1 MKLTL
6 DEFKKKVDNYDI
18 DEDIKVTLLEDLED
32 SFSNNESEDVS
43 YKDKYLEM
51 RERYKKRFLESE
63 EIEDT
68 ELIDGDNSNDDDIL
82 VVDVKEI

>member
-6 DEFKKKVDNYDI
+6 DEFKKKVDDYDI
-18 DEDIKVTLLEDLED
+18 DEDIKVILLEDLED
-32 SFSNNESEDVS
+32 SFRNNESEDIS

-63 EIEDT
+63 EIKDT
-68 ELIDGDNSNDDDIL
+68 ELTDDNDDNSVI
-82 VVDVKEI
+82 VDVKEI

>member
-32 SFSNNESEDVS
+32 SFSNNESEDVI

-68 ELIDGDNSNDDDIL
+68 ELIDGDNSNDDDTL
-82 VVDVKEI
+82 VIDVKEI

>member
-6 DEFKKKVDNYDI
+6 DEFKKKVDDYNI
-18 DEDIKVTLLEDLED
+18 DEDIKVSLLEDLED
-32 SFSNNESEDVS
+32 SFSKNESEDVS

-63 EIEDT
+63 EIVDT
-68 ELIDGDNSNDDDIL
+68 EFIDGNNGDDTL

>member
-6 DEFKKKVDNYDI
+6 DEFKKKVDDYNI

-32 SFSNNESEDVS
+32 SFSNNESEDIS

-63 EIEDT
+63 EIKGT
-68 ELIDGDNSNDDDIL
+68 ELTDDDNDDNTVI
-82 VVDVKEI
+82 VDVKEI

>member
-6 DEFKKKVDNYDI
+6 DEFKKKVDDYDI
-18 DEDIKVTLLEDLED
+18 DEDIKVTLLEDLDD
-32 SFSNNESEDVS
+32 SFSNNEREDVS
-43 YKDKYLEM
+43 YKDKYIEM

-68 ELIDGDNSNDDDIL
+68 ELIDDNNGDDTL

>member
-6 DEFKKKVDNYDI
+6 DEFKKKVDDYDI
-18 DEDIKVTLLEDLED
+18 DEDIKVTLLEDLDD
-32 SFSNNESEDVS
+32 SFSNNEREDVS

-68 ELIDGDNSNDDDIL
+68 ELIDDNNGGDTL

>member
-6 DEFKKKVDNYDI
+6 DEFKKKVDDYDI

-32 SFSNNESEDVS
+32 SFRNNESEDIT

-63 EIEDT
+63 EIKDT
-68 ELIDGDNSNDDDIL
+68 ELTDDDNDDNSVI
-82 VVDVKEI
+82 VDVKEI

>member
-6 DEFKKKVDNYDI
+6 DEFKKKVDDYDI
-18 DEDIKVTLLEDLED
+18 DEDIKVTLLEDLDD
-32 SFSNNESEDVS
+32 SFSNNEREDVS

-68 ELIDGDNSNDDDIL
+68 ELIDDNNGDDTL

>member
-6 DEFKKKVDNYDI
+6 DEFKKKVDDYDI

-32 SFSNNESEDVS
+32 SFRNNESEDIS

-63 EIEDT
+63 EIKDT
-68 ELIDGDNSNDDDIL
+68 ELTDDNDDNSVI
-82 VVDVKEI
+82 VDVKEI

>member
-6 DEFKKKVDNYDI
+6 DEFKKKVDDYDI

-32 SFSNNESEDVS
+32 SFRNNESEDIS

-63 EIEDT
+63 EINAT
-68 ELIDGDNSNDDDIL
+68 ELTDDNDDNSVI
-82 VVDVKEI
+82 VDVKEI

>member
-6 DEFKKKVDNYDI
+6 DDFKKKVDDYDI

-32 SFSNNESEDVS
+32 SFRNNESDDIS

-63 EIEDT
+63 EIKDT
-68 ELIDGDNSNDDDIL
+68 ELIDDDNEDTSVI
-82 VVDVKEI
+82 VDVKEI

>member
-6 DEFKKKVDNYDI
+6 DDFKKKVDDYDI

-32 SFSNNESEDVS
+32 SFRNNESEDIS

-63 EIEDT
+63 EIKDT
-68 ELIDGDNSNDDDIL
+68 ELTDDNDDNSVI
-82 VVDVKEI
+82 VDVKEI